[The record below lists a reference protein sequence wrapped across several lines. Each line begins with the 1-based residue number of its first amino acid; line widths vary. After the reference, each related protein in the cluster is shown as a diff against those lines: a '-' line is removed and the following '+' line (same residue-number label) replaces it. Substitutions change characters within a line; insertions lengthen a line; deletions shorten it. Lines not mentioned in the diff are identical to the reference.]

1 MKNSEDAIEKVLAGL
16 RNPDAP
22 VGMERR
28 ILEALQDQASARSR
42 SGWRRLKPIWLAM
55 PARPV
60 ATRSLACGVALAGML
75 AVALAIPAIRRLGHA
90 PAQSKM
96 NPAPAGSLP
105 RATPEGVAKSA
116 QRPLPGSSVR
126 SMEQTNARE
135 KTTVLR
141 ARDVRNSDRPSDSV
155 ALDEMRAASHPAPPM
170 PLTEQE
176 RLLLRIAH
184 RGDPVELAML
194 DPMRRAE
201 RDVEE
206 QREFQ
211 RFFKPR
217 TIEQPTADQP
227 TTEQS
232 AVGQPATPQSTTE
245 QLTPAQPT
253 TEAAKPG
260 DNE

>member
-16 RNPDAP
+16 RSPEAP
-22 VGMERR
+22 IGMERR

-42 SGWRRLKPIWLAM
+42 SGWRRLRPIWLAA

-60 ATRSLACGVALAGML
+60 ATRSLACGVALAGMF

-96 NPAPAGSLP
+96 NPVPAGSLARP
-105 RATPEGVAKSA
+105 TPEGVAKSA
-116 QRPLPGSSVR
+116 QHPLPGSSVQF
-126 SMEQTNARE
+126 MEQTNARE
-135 KTTVLR
+135 ETTVRR
-141 ARDVRNSDRPSDSV
+141 ARDARNRDRHSDSV
-155 ALDEMRAASHPAPPM
+155 ALDEMRAASHPAPPL

-194 DPMRRAE
+194 NHEIRAKQ
-201 RDVEE
+201 EE
-206 QREFQ
+206 EGKAEFQ
-211 RFFKPR
+211 RFF
-217 TIEQPTADQP
+217 A
-227 TTEQS
+227 
-232 AVGQPATPQSTTE
+232 PATT
-245 QLTPAQPT
+245 
-253 TEAAKPG
+253 G